1 LSNQLPKNI
10 ALIGMMGSGKS
21 SVGRRLAGL
30 IGYDFLD
37 IDYILECQTGY
48 HIQALFALKGEAYF
62 RQLEAE
68 WCQSE
73 LPTLEKTVIA
83 TGGGLIVNPHNQ
95 TALREYTTVVWL
107 DVNLSDLKKRLRFD
121 KKRPLS
127 SQLETLYTDRK
138 PLYSASAHIRF
149 AYDDAVV
156 DSAHNDLHHQL
167 LIDSE

>member
-1 LSNQLPKNI
+1 
-10 ALIGMMGSGKS
+10 MMGSGKT

-37 IDYILECQTGY
+37 TDYIIECQTGY

-62 RQLEAE
+62 RKLEAE

-73 LPTLEKTVIA
+73 LPVLGKTVIA
-83 TGGGLIVNPHNQ
+83 TGGGLIINPDNQ
-95 TALREYTTVVWL
+95 AALREYSTVVWL
-107 DVNLSDLKKRLRFD
+107 DVTLNDLKKRLRSD

-138 PLYSASAHIRF
+138 PLYAGSAHVRF
-149 AYDDAVV
+149 AYNDAVV

-167 LIDSE
+167 LIESECI